1 MNPWV
6 HFVLLWRSFRPS
18 PRPPRFPETT
28 LDDIAGE
35 QAALRRIAAKTED
48 GRALLNGALWALEW
62 VTEGRV
68 KGSGGNLL
76 PSRPVSK
83 IIEGWNSD
91 FQTPPGP
98 GAWDVCQCRH
108 LRSDHVPI
116 RDESTLAPCRARL
129 CRCAI
134 FTPPLPASPSPD

>member
-6 HFVLLWRSFRPS
+6 HFLLLWRGP
-18 PRPPRFPETT
+18 PPPPRFPETT
-28 LDDIAGE
+28 MDDIAGE
-35 QAALRRIAAKTED
+35 QAALRRIVAKTED

-116 RDESTLAPCRARL
+116 PDARLAFEAPCHARL
-129 CRCAI
+129 CQCEG
-134 FTPPLPASPSPD
+134 FTPPPPASPSPD